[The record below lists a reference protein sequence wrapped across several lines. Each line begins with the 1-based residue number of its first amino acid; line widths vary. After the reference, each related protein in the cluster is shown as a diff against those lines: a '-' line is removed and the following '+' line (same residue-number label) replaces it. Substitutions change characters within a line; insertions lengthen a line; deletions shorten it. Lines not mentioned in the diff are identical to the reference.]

1 MLDKRL
7 PFFIV
12 TLSIFLIFHAT
23 LLLLLQSKYCSE
35 KPHIRK
41 FMFVKC
47 AAYFTIFSYSYLI
60 LYLS

>member
-12 TLSIFLIFHAT
+12 TLSKFLIFHAT
-23 LLLLLQSKYCSE
+23 LLLQSKYCYE